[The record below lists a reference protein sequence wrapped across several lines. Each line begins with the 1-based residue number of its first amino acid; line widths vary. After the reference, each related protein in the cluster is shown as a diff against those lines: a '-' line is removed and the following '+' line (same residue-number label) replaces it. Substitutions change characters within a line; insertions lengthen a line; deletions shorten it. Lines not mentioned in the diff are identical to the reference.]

1 MQAATATSEKSGR
14 HKTRD
19 RKGKRLAGVEVTVT
33 VDDTEADT
41 GGEIVFS
48 WCTWENTERGCTLGP
63 VAGADSDLMSRY
75 FKVAPIARGLR
86 GDKTTVLMELEQS
99 PKIYIC
105 KKMGRGKV

>member
-48 WCTWENTERGCTLGP
+48 
-63 VAGADSDLMSRY
+63 
-75 FKVAPIARGLR
+75 
-86 GDKTTVLMELEQS
+86 
-99 PKIYIC
+99 
-105 KKMGRGKV
+105 